1 MRLIVAEDDKLSR
14 QRLQT
19 ELIAAGYAPIVT
31 KNGAEALRAF
41 ETGEGPALLLL
52 DWVMPILDGVAVC
65 RRVRVVAEAPV
76 YIVFMSSR
84 GRQENLV
91 EAFEAGADDFVPK
104 PFSME
109 TMLTRLRLG
118 ERMLSGSGA
127 ARFLFEEALVEGLR
141 SAGGVV
147 VTRDHGTVGRVF
159 LAEGRVAWA
168 HVWGQP
174 SGIAAVLGEGH
185 ALGAD
190 EIAGVLE
197 ECRATKKHFADV
209 LVSWGLVD
217 PATMRD
223 RLRSFLAAR
232 IATMADFQ
240 GARAMFVP
248 EPWTTGPSISFAL
261 EEVYDTP
268 PRLGPIESA
277 PQPPSSGPLDAPPP
291 LDVQAVA
298 DARSLCLVHGS
309 SGAVLSHDGEAPEEN
324 IIRALLSAVQVAGAA
339 RCEEVALTD
348 DDSYHLVQ
356 RVRSGQDHFVYARV
370 SRRAT
375 TFAMARLQ
383 LGVVAAAL
391 RDGSSASAAAALRD
405 GSSASAAPR

>member
-19 ELIAAGYAPIVT
+19 ELTQAGYTPIVT

-84 GRQENLV
+84 GRQENLT
-91 EAFEAGADDFVPK
+91 EAFEAGADDFVTK
-104 PFSME
+104 PFAME
-109 TMLTRLRLG
+109 AMLTRLRLG
-118 ERMLSGSGA
+118 ERMLTGSGA

-141 SAGGVV
+141 SSGGVV
-147 VTRDHGTVGRVF
+147 VTRDQGTVGRVF

-168 HVWGQP
+168 HVWGHP
-174 SGIAAVLGEGH
+174 SGIPAVLGEGH
-185 ALGAD
+185 ALTAD
-190 EIAGVLE
+190 EIGAVLE
-197 ECRATKKHFADV
+197 ECRASKRHFADV
-209 LVSWGLVD
+209 LVGWGMVD
-217 PATMRD
+217 AGTMRD
-223 RLRSFLAAR
+223 RLRTFLSAR
-232 IATMADFQ
+232 IATMAEFQ
-240 GARAMFVP
+240 SARAMFVP

-261 EEVYDTP
+261 EEVFETP
-268 PRLGPIESA
+268 ARLAPIESA
-277 PQPPSSGPLDAPPP
+277 PTPPSSGPLDAPPP
-291 LDVQAVA
+291 LDVNAVA

-309 SGAVLSHDGEAPEEN
+309 SGAVLSRDGEVPEEN
-324 IIRALLSAVQVAGAA
+324 IIRALLTAVQVAGPA

-348 DDSYHLVQ
+348 EDSYHLVQ
-356 RVRSGQDHFVYARV
+356 RVRSGHDHFVYAQV

-391 RDGSSASAAAALRD
+391 GDGAAASPALR
-405 GSSASAAPR
+405 